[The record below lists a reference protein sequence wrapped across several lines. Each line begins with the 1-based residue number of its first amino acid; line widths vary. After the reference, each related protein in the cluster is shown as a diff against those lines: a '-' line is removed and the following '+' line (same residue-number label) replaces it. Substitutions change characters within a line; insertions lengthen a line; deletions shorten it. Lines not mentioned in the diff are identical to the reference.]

1 VASLFISHSSSD
13 RDAAERL
20 AERLRAEDFDALFLD
35 FDPERGI
42 PAGRNWERE
51 LYAQLRKSDAVIFL
65 ASAASVA
72 SRWCFLEVGL
82 ARSLGKPVFPL
93 RLEDDAWLELLKDAQ
108 WVDLAE
114 GERAYARLWEGLR
127 QARLDPIDSF
137 DWDPT
142 RRPYPGLQSFALQD
156 AGVFFGRGDEIN
168 RLLVFLQPILQSGV
182 AGRLVAIVGP
192 SGSGKSS
199 LLRAGLLPRLEK
211 LKERWVVVPP
221 VLPGKQPTRNL
232 ASSLAQA
239 FSACG
244 QERYPDELERHLGS
258 GGPAALGELASELA
272 EMNGG
277 ESNSG
282 EPNVLVV
289 VDQAEELI
297 TRSGEHE
304 QQLFLGLLGGALNE
318 ESPLWVVAT
327 VRSEFLSSAPE
338 RAGLAEV
345 VDDTLIVEPLSRA
358 RLPEVIER
366 PAQRAGVDFETGL
379 VGRMVEDTTGGDAL
393 PLLAY
398 TLQEL
403 WELMRRQGRL
413 EGTVSL
419 ADYEAMGGVVGALEH
434 RADRITDELTRQGQG
449 PMILPTLLKLASVEG
464 EEEPTRRRVRRSALS
479 PDEQKV
485 VDAFVEARLLTSGK
499 SEGGEEGAAFVEV
512 AHEAL
517 LRQWEPLR
525 QAIEEE
531 RSSLQKRSELERLV
545 ADWDRARKTNEEN
558 EDSYLLVRGR
568 LDEFREWA
576 KGHPG
581 ELGAN
586 EREFLRASEAFEERR
601 SRRWRAVAGGLGVL
615 LVISLIAGGL
625 AIWQTQQARMQASI
639 ALSRQLL
646 ARASELQESQ
656 PDASLLVNVEALQ
669 RAPATIKEEA
679 RFDLLGKLTQP
690 YHIATQLTGHE
701 SDVSD
706 VAFNPDGNLLA
717 SAGGED
723 NTVRLWDVPGGMPHG
738 KPLEGHDAWVSDV
751 AFSPEDSNLLASS
764 DGDGTVCLW
773 DVESTKPHCQR
784 LEGHQDEVRGVAFS
798 PDGNLL
804 ATASSDTTVRLWD
817 VPGGKPHG
825 KPLEGHEERVFD
837 VAFSPSG
844 DLLASAGEDGT
855 VCLWDVTSTK
865 PRCQALEGH
874 EDEVRGVAFSPDGNL
889 LASASADQTVRLWDV
904 ESREPLGEPLIGHT
918 DRVTGVAFSPD
929 GNLLA
934 TSSDDMT
941 VRLWDVE
948 SREPHDEPLSGH
960 TGQVAG
966 VAFSPDGEQLAS
978 ASADDT
984 VRLWDVESKKLRGER
999 KVLDDHGER
1008 VWGVAFSPD
1017 GNLLASGGEDEKVR
1031 LWDVPSGTPHGKPLD
1046 EHSDKVEGVA
1056 FSPDGKLLASASEDR
1071 TVRLWD
1077 VPSGTPHGEPL
1088 TSNGGEVRA
1097 VAFSPDSRLLAS
1109 AGEDG
1114 TVRLWDVPS
1123 GTPHGKPLEGHE
1135 DEVRGVAFSP
1145 DGELLASASQD
1156 QKVCLWDVK
1165 SDKPHCQALEG
1176 HNDWVWGVAFSPDG
1190 ELLASSSDDTTVRL
1204 WDVPSGEPHGKPLTG
1219 HGGEVRGVAF
1229 SPDGELLASASEDQ
1243 TLRLWDAASGETRG
1257 QPLTGHVNSVND
1269 VAFSPDGDLLASASV
1284 DETVRLWDIEVAS
1297 LMTDACSI
1305 ANRDLSRDEWRR
1317 FVGPESE
1324 FEYERT
1330 CSNLPAG

>member
-142 RRPYPGLQSFALQD
+142 RRPYPSLQSFALQD

-272 EMNGG
+272 GMNGG

-297 TRSGEHE
+297 TRSGELE

-413 EGTVSL
+413 EGTVGL

-434 RADRITDELTRQGQG
+434 RADRITDELTRQDQG

-485 VDAFVEARLLTSGK
+485 VDAFVEARLLTSGHT
-499 SEGGEEGAAFVEV
+499 GQV
-512 AHEAL
+512 A
-517 LRQWEPLR
+517 
-525 QAIEEE
+525 
-531 RSSLQKRSELERLV
+531 
-545 ADWDRARKTNEEN
+545 
-558 EDSYLLVRGR
+558 
-568 LDEFREWA
+568 
-576 KGHPG
+576 
-581 ELGAN
+581 
-586 EREFLRASEAFEERR
+586 
-601 SRRWRAVAGGLGVL
+601 
-615 LVISLIAGGL
+615 
-625 AIWQTQQARMQASI
+625 
-639 ALSRQLL
+639 
-646 ARASELQESQ
+646 
-656 PDASLLVNVEALQ
+656 
-669 RAPATIKEEA
+669 
-679 RFDLLGKLTQP
+679 
-690 YHIATQLTGHE
+690 
-701 SDVSD
+701 
-706 VAFNPDGNLLA
+706 
-717 SAGGED
+717 
-723 NTVRLWDVPGGMPHG
+723 
-738 KPLEGHDAWVSDV
+738 
-751 AFSPEDSNLLASS
+751 
-764 DGDGTVCLW
+764 
-773 DVESTKPHCQR
+773 
-784 LEGHQDEVRGVAFS
+784 
-798 PDGNLL
+798 
-804 ATASSDTTVRLWD
+804 
-817 VPGGKPHG
+817 
-825 KPLEGHEERVFD
+825 
-837 VAFSPSG
+837 
-844 DLLASAGEDGT
+844 
-855 VCLWDVTSTK
+855 
-865 PRCQALEGH
+865 
-874 EDEVRGVAFSPDGNL
+874 GVAFSPDGNL
-889 LASASADQTVRLWDV
+889 LASASAD
-904 ESREPLGEPLIGHT
+904 E
-918 DRVTGVAFSPD
+918 
-929 GNLLA
+929 
-934 TSSDDMT
+934 
-941 VRLWDVE
+941 
-948 SREPHDEPLSGH
+948 
-960 TGQVAG
+960 
-966 VAFSPDGEQLAS
+966 
-978 ASADDT
+978 T

-1176 HNDWVWGVAFSPDG
+1176 HHDWVWGVAFSPDG
-1190 ELLASSSDDTTVRL
+1190 ELLATSSDDTTVRL

-1330 CSNLPAG
+1330 CSSLPAG